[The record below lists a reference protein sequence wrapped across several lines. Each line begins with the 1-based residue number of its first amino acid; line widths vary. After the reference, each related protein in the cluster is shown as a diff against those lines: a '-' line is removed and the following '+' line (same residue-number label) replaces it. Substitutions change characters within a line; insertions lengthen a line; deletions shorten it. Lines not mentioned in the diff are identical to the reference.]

1 MLLQEKL
8 KNKKVLLASK
18 SPRRH
23 YLLKELGLE
32 FEVLDIDVAE
42 DYPEKLKR
50 ESIPLYLSKLKAEA
64 AKSSLKENEI
74 MITADTIVWIG
85 NMVLNKP
92 INLVEAK
99 SMLNKLSGKM
109 HEVITAVSIN
119 SSQKSTSFYAV
130 TEVWFKSMRE
140 AEIDYYI
147 ERFKPLDKAGAYGA
161 QEWIGYI
168 GVEKINGSY
177 FNVMGLPLHELYE
190 ELLVF

>member
-8 KNKKVLLASK
+8 KGKKILLASK
-18 SPRRH
+18 SPRRS
-23 YLLKELGLE
+23 YLLKELGVE
-32 FEVLDIDVAE
+32 FELLDIEVDE
-42 DYPEKLKR
+42 DYPDKLKR
-50 ESIPLYLSKLKAEA
+50 ESIPLFLSKLKAET

-74 MITADTIVWIG
+74 IITADTIVWIG
-85 NMVLNKP
+85 NTVLNKP
-92 INLVEAK
+92 KDLIEAK
-99 SMLNKLSGKM
+99 LMLTKLSGKM

-119 SSQKSTSFYAV
+119 SSKKSTSFYAV
-130 TEVWFKSMRE
+130 TEVWFKQLRPE
-140 AEIDYYI
+140 EIDYYVQQ
-147 ERFKPLDKAGAYGA
+147 FQPLDKAGAYGA

>member
-8 KNKKVLLASK
+8 KDKKILLASK

-32 FEVLDIDVAE
+32 FELLDIEVEE
-42 DYPEKLKR
+42 DYPDKLKR
-50 ESIPLYLSKLKAEA
+50 ESIPLFLSKLKAEA
-64 AKSSLKENEI
+64 AKSSLNDNEI
-74 MITADTIVWIG
+74 VITADTIVWIG

-92 INLVEAK
+92 KDLNEAK
-99 SMLNKLSGKM
+99 LMLNKLSGKM

-119 SSQKSTSFYAV
+119 STNKTTSFYV
-130 TEVWFKSMRE
+130 VSEVWFKSLRAE
-140 AEIDYYI
+140 EIDYYV
-147 ERFKPLDKAGAYGA
+147 EQFKPLDKAGAYGA

-168 GVEKINGSY
+168 GVEKMNGSY

>member
-8 KNKKVLLASK
+8 KGKKILLASK
-18 SPRRH
+18 SPMRH

-32 FEVLDIDVAE
+32 FELLDIGVE
-42 DYPEKLKR
+42 EEYPDKLKR
-50 ESIPLYLSKLKAEA
+50 ESIPLFLSKLKAEA
-64 AKSSLKENEI
+64 AKPSLKENEI
-74 MITADTIVWIG
+74 VITADTIVWIG

-92 INLVEAK
+92 KDLNDAK
-99 SMLNKLSGKM
+99 LMLNKLSGKM

-119 SSQKSTSFYAV
+119 SMNKTTSFYV
-130 TEVWFKSMRE
+130 VSEVWFKSLRE
-140 AEIDYYI
+140 EEINFYV
-147 ERFKPLDKAGAYGA
+147 EQFKPLDKAGAYGA

-168 GVEKINGSY
+168 GVEKMNGSY

>member
-8 KNKKVLLASK
+8 KEKKILLASK

-32 FEVLDIDVAE
+32 FELLDIEVE
-42 DYPEKLKR
+42 EEYPDKLKR
-50 ESIPLYLSKLKAEA
+50 ESIPLFLSKLKAEA
-64 AKSSLKENEI
+64 AKTSLKENEI
-74 MITADTIVWIG
+74 VITADTVVWIG

-92 INLVEAK
+92 KDLNDAK
-99 SMLNKLSGKM
+99 LMLNKLSGKM

-119 SSQKSTSFYAV
+119 SINKTTSFYV
-130 TEVWFKSMRE
+130 VSEVWFKSLRE
-140 AEIDYYI
+140 EEINFYV
-147 ERFKPLDKAGAYGA
+147 EQFKPLDKAGAYGA

-168 GVEKINGSY
+168 GVEKMNGSY

>member
-8 KNKKVLLASK
+8 KGKKILLASK

-23 YLLKELGLE
+23 YFLKELGLE
-32 FEVLDIDVAE
+32 FELLDIEVE
-42 DYPEKLKR
+42 EEYPDKLKR
-50 ESIPLYLSKLKAEA
+50 ESIPLFLSKLKAEA
-64 AKSSLKENEI
+64 AKTSLKENEI
-74 MITADTIVWIG
+74 VITADTVVWIG

-92 INLVEAK
+92 KDLNDAK
-99 SMLNKLSGKM
+99 LMLNKLSGKM

-119 SSQKSTSFYAV
+119 SINKTTSFYV
-130 TEVWFKSMRE
+130 VSEVWFKSLRE
-140 AEIDYYI
+140 EEINFYV
-147 ERFKPLDKAGAYGA
+147 EQFKPLDKAGAYGA

-168 GVEKINGSY
+168 GVEKMNGSY